1 MDDIM
6 SKKDVKYIELR
17 EVMSVLS
24 EKDAKKR
31 KDDLEKLKKKYK
43 TTKIMTPTVQK
54 RLKYIDKLAE
64 MMQ

>member
-1 MDDIM
+1 M

>member
-1 MDDIM
+1 M
-6 SKKDVKYIELR
+6 SKRDVKYIELR

-31 KDDLEKLKKKYK
+31 MNDLEKLKKKYK